1 MENKSLCDTCR
12 YNKHRNGFGHVCLA
26 FSKFD
31 NAVILSNIKFC
42 IEYKPIKK
50 INYGNKNLCT

>member
-12 YNKHRNGFGHVCLA
+12 YNKHRNGFGHICLA
-26 FSKFD
+26 FSKFT
-31 NAVILSNIKFC
+31 NTVIVSNIKFC

-50 INYGNKNLCT
+50 